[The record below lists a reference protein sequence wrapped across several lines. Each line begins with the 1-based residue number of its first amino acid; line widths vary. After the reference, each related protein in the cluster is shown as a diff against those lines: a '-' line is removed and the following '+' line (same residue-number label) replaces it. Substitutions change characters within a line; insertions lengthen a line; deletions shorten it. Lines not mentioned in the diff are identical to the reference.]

1 MAVTLRP
8 RIYFLIDRVS
18 KLVGLI
24 GIVAALMGLVGPFSL
39 LLGLLGLAI
48 GVSTVFIDTDLDF
61 DEK

>member
-1 MAVTLRP
+1 MPVSLRP

-24 GIVAALMGLVGPFSL
+24 GIVAALMGLVGPFSP

-48 GVSTVFIDTDLDF
+48 GVSTVFIETETDSDT
-61 DEK
+61 